1 MAKLKLLAIC
11 IFGLPAIIYFLLWI
25 ILFVSSFKRQESLF
39 LEIVDL
45 YNRVI
50 SQGLPIERARD
61 KELFNNALDIAIHSS
76 FITWITILVFTIK

>member
-1 MAKLKLLAIC
+1 MAKLKLLAIL

-25 ILFVSSFKRQESLF
+25 ILFVSSFKKQESLF

-61 KELFNNALDIAIHSS
+61 KELFNNALDVAIHAS
-76 FITWITILVFTIK
+76 FITWITILVFVIK